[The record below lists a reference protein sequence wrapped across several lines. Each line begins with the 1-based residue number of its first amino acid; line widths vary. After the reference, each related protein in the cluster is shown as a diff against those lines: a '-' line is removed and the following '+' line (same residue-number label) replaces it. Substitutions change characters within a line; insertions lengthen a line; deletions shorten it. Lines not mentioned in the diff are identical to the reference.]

1 VIGLMAKANEHEV
14 MADTLLWRAVV
25 ARAIEDWLS
34 KPLRPKHEAERYLFT
49 NSSDL
54 SLVCYSAEIDVVDL
68 RMRLNKV
75 RGRML
80 CDILPVAQ

>member
-1 VIGLMAKANEHEV
+1 VISRMAMANEHEV
-14 MADTLLWRAVV
+14 MTETLLWRAVV

-34 KPLRPKHEAERYLFT
+34 KPLRPKHEAEHYLFT
-49 NSSDL
+49 NSRDL
-54 SLVCYSAEIDVVDL
+54 ALVCYSAEIDVVDL
-68 RMRLNKV
+68 RTRLNKV